1 MAKPKTKT
9 LYVCSNCGEESL
21 TWQGKCPVCGEWN
34 TFKEFHI
41 AAETRGASR
50 TSSLQVD
57 LAPLSTKPDEQRPRV
72 STGMTEFDRV
82 LGGGLM
88 SGSVILLGGEPGIG
102 KSTLLLQVAQS
113 VSAEGPVLYFSGEE
127 SSYQVSGRAQRLGI
141 EPKFLFAN
149 ETRVQ
154 AVKQAMLEKQP
165 RLVIVDSI
173 QTLYD
178 DAFPST
184 PGSLVQVREC
194 ALQLQDMAKAEGIS
208 LILVGHIT
216 KEGTV
221 AGPKTLEHMVD
232 VVLYLEGESRSEIR
246 ILRSMKNRF
255 GATYEVGLFELGE
268 KGLSNVTDPAALFIE
283 EHTQEVPGSALAVVL
298 EGMRPI
304 LVEVQALVVPTP
316 FGYPKR
322 TASGI
327 DIQRLHILL
336 AILESRAGVSFAALD
351 VFVNVVGGYKIQDRS
366 ADLAICMALLSAAS
380 GVSLPRKQVYSGEVG
395 LTGEIRRMAQAK
407 RRDEE
412 VQRLGYQPLTPQ
424 KTLREIASAHD
435 VLKASRGM
443 RPRRA
448 PINTED
454 EL

>member
-1 MAKPKTKT
+1 MAKQKTKT

-34 TFKEFHI
+34 TFKEFH
-41 AAETRGASR
+41 APVTTAGTRS
-50 TSSLQVD
+50 TLHVE
-57 LAPLSTKPDEQRPRV
+57 LAPLSSQLQAPQERI

-102 KSTLLLQVAQS
+102 KSTLLLQVAQE
-113 VSAEGPVLYFSGEE
+113 VADEGPVLYFSGEE
-127 SSYQVSGRAQRLGI
+127 SSYQVAGRAQRLGI

-149 ETRVQ
+149 ETRVD
-154 AVKQAMLEKQP
+154 AIKQAMHEQKP

-194 ALQLQDMAKAEGIS
+194 ALQLQDLAKSEGIS

-268 KGLSNVTDPAALFIE
+268 KGLANITDPAALFIE
-283 EHTQEVPGSALAVVL
+283 EHQQEVPGSALGVVL

-327 DIQRLHILL
+327 ELQRLHILL
-336 AILESRAGVSFAALD
+336 AILESRTGVSFAALD

-380 GVSLPRKQVYSGEVG
+380 GVSLPRKQVFSGEVG
-395 LTGEIRRMAQAK
+395 LTGEVRRVSQAK

-412 VQRLGYQPLTPQ
+412 VQRLGYTVSAPQ
-424 KTLREIASAHD
+424 KTVREVAQSCD
-435 VLKASRGM
+435 VLKATRNRSR
-443 RPRRA
+443 RPQR
-448 PINTED
+448 D
-454 EL
+454 EWESV